1 MYLGFTKDTL
11 QLPRAAD
18 RLGSERRSFAA
29 VSGKRT
35 AGLGKQLGCFGLR
48 PRNDGGL
55 LRGARNDS
63 RSKDGEL
70 LRCARNDELRAK

>member
-18 RLGSERRSFAA
+18 RLRSERRSFAA

-55 LRGARNDS
+55 P
-63 RSKDGEL
+63 
-70 LRCARNDELRAK
+70 RCARNDGGLPRCARKDANRAKWEDV